1 MQQNV
6 VVKAELGRMRMMR
19 PIKGVDQEGRII
31 TLLVE
36 LNLHF
41 YHLEVVTHLRSAWN
55 RFIRLRMCLLG
66 MSILMKRSVRWENLK
81 IQRRKDG
88 EEDITTW
95 MTMKRVIKKRFVL
108 EYYK

>member
-1 MQQNV
+1 LEQVYKVKNV
-6 VVKAELGRMRMMR
+6 
-19 PIKGVDQEGRII
+19 
-31 TLLVE
+31 
-36 LNLHF
+36 F
-41 YHLEVVTHLRSAWN
+41 AWYEY
-55 RFIRLRMCLLG
+55 ID
-66 MSILMKRSVRWENLK
+66 VRWENLK